1 MNDNTE
7 KIEKLISDLST
18 SINASIYRE
27 REMLKEFYELKGK
40 IQALKA
46 MADTEYDNIPT
57 TVLSKLFGWEEA

>member
-46 MADTEYDNIPT
+46 MAEYDNIPT
-57 TVLSKLFGWEEA
+57 AVLSKLFGWEEA